1 MTTDALEQRLTDL
14 SFEMPDAD
22 QITARVLFLPQE
34 SRRRRLPRVI
44 ALGVATLLI
53 AAGVLYFVPAAD
65 AALANAPVAGDLLRD
80 AGLTGAGT
88 KVTSVG
94 AVASS
99 SGFRLQLVGAYADS
113 TRTVL
118 LLRASPAVQPFGG
131 VPGYDI
137 QLTDQFGRSY
147 NVQGGQTDSR
157 TGQVIVQFDALA
169 WPDALT
175 GARITLKVSAVQ
187 RACLAAAFCSDP
199 VAESPTVTGS
209 WTLPATLGVDEG
221 TALSLPTTAQV
232 GAASFHFTSVRSSTA
247 TIGIDIQVTGATF
260 DDLEQRIP
268 DGGKGT
274 PVFTIDLFSPTGDVA
289 DAGYSIGEDLQG
301 PIIQFLGY
309 RSGPGEYRLHI
320 SYRGSDV
327 DRLLTVP

>member
-1 MTTDALEQRLTDL
+1 MAVETLEQRLTDL
-14 SFEMPDAD
+14 AFDTPDPG
-22 QITARVLFLPQE
+22 QVTARVLSLSQTP
-34 SRRRRLPRVI
+34 RRRQLPRLI

-65 AALANAPVAGDLLRD
+65 AALADAPIAGDLLRD

-113 TRTVL
+113 ARTVL
-118 LLRASPAVQPFGG
+118 LLRANPAVQPLG
-131 VPGYDI
+131 VPGFDI

-147 NVQGGQTDSR
+147 NVQSGQTDSR
-157 TGQVIVQFDALA
+157 TGQVILQFDALA

-187 RACLAAAFCSDP
+187 RACLSAAFCSDP

-221 TALSLPTTAQV
+221 TALPSPAAAQL
-232 GAASFHFTSVRSSTA
+232 GAARFQFTSVRSSTA
-247 TIGIDIQVTGATF
+247 TIGIDIQVTGVTF
-260 DDLEQRIP
+260 NDLGQVIP

-274 PVFTIDLFSPTGDVA
+274 PVFTIDLFSPTGDAA
-289 DAGYSIGEDLQG
+289 DAGASVGEGLQG

-309 RSGPGEYRLHI
+309 RSGPGVYRLHI

>member
-1 MTTDALEQRLTDL
+1 MAIKTLEERLSDLALDTPEAGRV
-14 SFEMPDAD
+14 
-22 QITARVLFLPQE
+22 TARVLSLAQKP
-34 SRRRRLPRVI
+34 RRRPLPRAI
-44 ALGVATLLI
+44 ALGVATVLI

-65 AALANAPVAGDLLRD
+65 AALADAPIAGNLLRD

-88 KVTSVG
+88 QVTSVG
-94 AVASS
+94 AVATS
-99 SGFRLQLVGAYADS
+99 SGVRLQLVGAYADS
-113 TRTVL
+113 ARTVL
-118 LLRASPAVQPFGG
+118 LLRAIPAVQPLG

-137 QLTDQFGRSY
+137 ELTDQFGRSY
-147 NVQGGQTDSR
+147 NMQSGQTDSR

-187 RACLAAAFCSDP
+187 RACLSAAFCSDP

-221 TALSLPTTAQV
+221 TALHVPTAAQV
-232 GAASFHFTSVRSSTA
+232 GAASFQFTSVRSSTA
-247 TIGIDIQVTGATF
+247 TIGIDIQVTGVTF
-260 DDLEQRIP
+260 SDLEQRTP

-274 PVFTIDLFSPTGDVA
+274 PVFTIDMFSPTGDVA
-289 DAGYSIGEDLQG
+289 DAGYSIEEDLQG

-309 RSGPGEYRLHI
+309 RSGPGDYRLHI
-320 SYRGSDV
+320 SYRGSSV
-327 DRLLTVP
+327 DRIVTVP

>member
-22 QITARVLFLPQE
+22 RITARVLFLPQE
-34 SRRRRLPRVI
+34 NRRRQLPRLI

-53 AAGVLYFVPAAD
+53 AGGVLYFVPAAD
-65 AALANAPVAGDLLRD
+65 AALADAPIAGALLRD

-113 TRTVL
+113 ARTVL
-118 LLRASPAVQPFGG
+118 LLRASPAVQPFD

-137 QLTDQFGRSY
+137 QLSDQFGRSY
-147 NVQGGQTDSR
+147 NVQSGQTDSR

-175 GARITLKVSAVQ
+175 GARLTLKVTAVQ
-187 RACLAAAFCSDP
+187 RSCLAAAFCSYPLPDGP
-199 VAESPTVTGS
+199 VVTGS

-221 TALSLPTTAQV
+221 TGLPLPAAAQL
-232 GAASFHFTSVRSSTA
+232 GAARFQFTSVRSSTA
-247 TIGIDIQVTGATF
+247 TIGIDIQVTGVTF
-260 DDLEQRIP
+260 NDLGQLIP

-289 DAGYSIGEDLQG
+289 DAGSSVGEGLQG

-309 RSGPGEYRLHI
+309 RSGPGVYRLHI